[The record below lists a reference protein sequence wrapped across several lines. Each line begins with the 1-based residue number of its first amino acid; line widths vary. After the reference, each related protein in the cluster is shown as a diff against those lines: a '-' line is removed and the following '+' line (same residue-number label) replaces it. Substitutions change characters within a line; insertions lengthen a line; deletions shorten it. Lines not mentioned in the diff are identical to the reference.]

1 MRAAG
6 IVMNIEADDLTLS
19 RPSAVRPLYINSNGK

>member
-6 IVMNIEADDLTLS
+6 IVMNIEADDLTL
-19 RPSAVRPLYINSNGK
+19 RPCLHGVGDLGLVG

>member
-6 IVMNIEADDLTLS
+6 IVMNIEADDVTLS
-19 RPSAVRPLYINSNGK
+19 GPSAVRNSNGK

>member
-6 IVMNIEADDLTLS
+6 IVMNIEEDDLTLS
-19 RPSAVRPLYINSNGK
+19 GPCRSTLYINSNGK

>member
-6 IVMNIEADDLTLS
+6 IVMNIEADDVTLS
-19 RPSAVRPLYINSNGK
+19 GPSTLYINSNGK